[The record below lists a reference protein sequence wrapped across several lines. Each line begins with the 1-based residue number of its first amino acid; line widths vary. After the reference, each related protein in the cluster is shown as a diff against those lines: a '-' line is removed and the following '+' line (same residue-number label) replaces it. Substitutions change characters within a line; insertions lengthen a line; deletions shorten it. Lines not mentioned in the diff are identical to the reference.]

1 MPAQRPRL
9 TTPGPL
15 LQGSGELHIVGP
27 HEVVSVPDPLGA
39 MQRLLRLAD
48 GSRTRAEIYAALTIA
63 YPQLSEQDFDETLS
77 ELEDAGVLEEGT
89 PRNFPVS
96 APVPRRGVH
105 GRSLFR
111 GPSRT
116 L

>member
-1 MPAQRPRL
+1 MPSQRPRL

-27 HEVVSVPDPLGA
+27 HEVVTVPDPLGA

-48 GSRTRAEIYAALTIA
+48 GSRTSAEIYAALTIA
-63 YPQLSEQDFDETLS
+63 YPQLSEQDFAQTLS
-77 ELEDAGVLEEGT
+77 ELEEAGVLEEGA
-89 PRNFPVS
+89 PRNFPVR
-96 APVPRRGVH
+96 APAPRRDVH
-105 GRSLFR
+105 ARSLFR
-111 GPSRT
+111 GAAPT